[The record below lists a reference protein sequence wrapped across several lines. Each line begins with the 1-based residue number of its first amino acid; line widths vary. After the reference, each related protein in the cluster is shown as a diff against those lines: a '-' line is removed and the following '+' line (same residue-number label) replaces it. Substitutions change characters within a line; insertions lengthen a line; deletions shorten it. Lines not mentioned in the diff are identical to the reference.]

1 LAFANCGVTRQERA
15 QKFQW
20 TGAAARFLRRD
31 DFMYRNSTHR
41 GVAARKGFAARA
53 ALAVAFASGMAL
65 GAGSTPA
72 FAKDKKEQ
80 AKPEGN
86 SSAFAAA
93 YAPFQA
99 IVNNSA
105 GDLAAAKA
113 MVPTISSAVQNDADK
128 YTLGTAL
135 ISLGSK
141 LKDTALQKQGIEF
154 ALASGKADPAQA
166 GLFHFFLGQ
175 SAYEAKNYTEARA
188 QYQAAMQ
195 AGYTQNDPRP
205 AIAET
210 YFGSNQA
217 AEGLNYLSGLIKQE
231 QAAGRKPPTNW
242 LLRGLQVAYQAKLA
256 PQAADY
262 STMLLHAEPSEKNWL
277 AALQVIRATNPLDPQ
292 GQLDLLRLM
301 RATGTLKERAD
312 FVEYVQAADPRRM
325 AGEVLAVLDEGVKAG
340 AFTTSDQLYVENKA
354 TATSRIASDRKDA
367 PALAADAKS
376 AATGVTAQGAGDAFY
391 SLGDYAQAAAMYQ
404 LALDKGVKDRDM
416 ILTRLGIAQVQQ
428 GQLDQAKAAFQQIS
442 GARAPVA
449 KMWLAYIDTKNAP
462 PAPPAG

>member
-1 LAFANCGVTRQERA
+1 
-15 QKFQW
+15 
-20 TGAAARFLRRD
+20 
-31 DFMYRNSTHR
+31 MYRNSTHR

-154 ALASGKADPAQA
+154 ALASGKVDPAQA

-210 YFGSNQA
+210 YFGSKQA

-262 STMLLHAEPSEKNWL
+262 STMLLHTEPSEKNWL

-404 LALDKGVKDRDM
+404 LALDKGVKDREM

-428 GQLDQAKAAFQQIS
+428 GQLDQAKAAFQQVS
-442 GARAPVA
+442 GGRAPVA
-449 KMWLAYIDTKNAP
+449 KMWLTYIDTKNAP
-462 PAPPAG
+462 PAPPTPPAPPAA